1 MSFPS
6 LTLAI
11 LYTFL
16 LVAVHSPTVDAVD
29 ALYQNCG
36 STGSYTA
43 NSTYDSNLQT
53 LLTNLTTSAT
63 NSSSNF
69 GFAKRTV
76 GNVPNQI
83 SGLVLCRGD
92 VNVSTCY
99 SCLSE
104 AILDIQNLCPYNKEA
119 IIYYDFCLLRFSNQ
133 NFLSSTSNWHEFY
146 DWNNLNITGSQ
157 PLYDSYVNYLMDTT
171 AQYAAL
177 NSSKKFGTAQLNLSK
192 VDFPETYG
200 LVQCTPDMSSSD
212 CASCLNGLIAD
223 MPNWF
228 SGKRGGRILGLRCNI
243 RYEIYV
249 FYSGVP
255 SLNTLANV
263 PAPTQPPPAMTPVAE
278 DAKPIASAY
287 ICK

>member
-1 MSFPS
+1 LNHLIP
-6 LTLAI
+6 
-11 LYTFL
+11 L
-16 LVAVHSPTVDAVD
+16 LDEEVKPR
-29 ALYQNCG
+29 
-36 STGSYTA
+36 
-43 NSTYDSNLQT
+43 
-53 LLTNLTTSAT
+53 T
-63 NSSSNF
+63 NSSAQQFFKNVTAANF
-69 GFAKRTV
+69 RL
-76 GNVPNQI
+76 QH
-83 SGLVLCRGD
+83 
-92 VNVSTCY
+92 
-99 SCLSE
+99 LSPH
-104 AILDIQNLCPYNKEA
+104 L
-119 IIYYDFCLLRFSNQ
+119 
-133 NFLSSTSNWHEFY
+133 T
-146 DWNNLNITGSQ
+146 
-157 PLYDSYVNYLMDTT
+157 YDSYVNYLMDTT